1 MKNDLLNSSIF
12 IHENSIEFEKIFEN
26 SYTKLE
32 VYIVKNIIL
41 TKMINYYNNNKNNE
55 A

>member
-26 SYTKLE
+26 SYTKW
-32 VYIVKNIIL
+32 VSIYSKKYYI
-41 TKMINYYNNNKNNE
+41 E
-55 A
+55 EDD